1 MLMSIH
7 GQLIENDPY
16 TKKPHDKSP
25 FENETFPQ
33 IKKMDHLENKFNL
46 EGLTQIRLGLL
57 NHKLQ

>member
-25 FENETFPQ
+25 FENETSPQ
-33 IKKMDHLENKFNL
+33 IKKWTIWRTNSTWN
-46 EGLTQIRLGLL
+46 G
-57 NHKLQ
+57 